1 MSKESNARMLDPNR
15 FKIAQQNAVIPG
27 GPQNNNPMNV
37 TDNASPQIQS
47 QSIYGD
53 YSQNYPQMG
62 TGMVNPMFTQSS
74 GLQQNFPMGRG
85 VNQSAPYGMQQ
96 QPDTSGVS
104 MAPDGMESGRLAQEA
119 QQRGLPGI
127 GALGMQGLPAQP
139 APGAF
144 PAAFPGS
151 SGPPMM
157 QGMQSAEQA
166 AGGMSPQN
174 SMNPMTP
181 GSTKTTIKKKGK

>member
-1 MSKESNARMLDPNR
+1 MLDPNR

-37 TDNASPQIQS
+37 TDIDSTAIQS
-47 QSIYGD
+47 ASIYGD

-62 TGMVNPMFTQSS
+62 TGMVNPMFTQNS
-74 GLQQNFPMGRG
+74 GLQQNFPLGRG
-85 VNQSAPYGMQQ
+85 ANQSAPYGMQQ

-104 MAPDGMESGRLAQEA
+104 MAPDGMESGRLAGEA
-119 QQRGLPGI
+119 QKRGLPGI
-127 GALGMQGLPAQP
+127 GPLGMQGLPAQP

-144 PAAFPGS
+144 PGAFPGS